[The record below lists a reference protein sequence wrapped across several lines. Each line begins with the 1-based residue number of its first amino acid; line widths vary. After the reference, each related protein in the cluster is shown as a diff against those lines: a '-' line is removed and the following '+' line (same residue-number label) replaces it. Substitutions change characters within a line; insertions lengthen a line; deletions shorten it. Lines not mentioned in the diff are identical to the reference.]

1 MEIRPLPRICV
12 SLLARTN
19 REALIGLEQGF
30 ALADLVELRLDGLR
44 KVNLKKL
51 MASRKREMVIT
62 NRSPEEGGFSKGG
75 EEDRVALLNQAVAL
89 GAGYVDLEIRTK
101 TPLISTLKKTIA
113 AHQGRT
119 RLILSYHDFDKTPH
133 PRELRQRLDQGI
145 KAGADIVKLVS
156 LATRMEDNLTLLALI
171 PYGRKEGV
179 EVIAFCM
186 GEQGKISRV
195 MAPLLGSFLTYAS
208 LARGKEAAP
217 GQMTVE
223 EMKEI
228 FTLLGSSGK
237 E

>member
-1 MEIRPLPRICV
+1 MESRLFPRICI

-19 REALIGLEQGF
+19 REALIGMEQAF
-30 ALADLVELRLDGLR
+30 AQTDLVELRLDGLR

-51 MASRKREMVIT
+51 MNSKKGQILIT
-62 NRSPEEGGFSKGG
+62 NRSREEGGFFNGG
-75 EEDRVALLNQAVAL
+75 EEDRVALLNQAVTL
-89 GAGYVDLEIRTK
+89 GAEYVDLEIK
-101 TPLISTLKKTIA
+101 TETSLISTLKKTIT

-119 RLILSYHDFDKTPH
+119 RLILSYHDFEKTPH
-133 PRELRQRLDQGI
+133 PKELQQRLDQGI

-156 LATRMEDNLTLLALI
+156 LAARKEDNLTVLDLI
-171 PYGRKEGV
+171 PYGREKGL
-179 EVIAFCM
+179 EVIAFCL
-186 GEQGKISRV
+186 GESGKISRV
-195 MAPLLGSFLTYAS
+195 MAPLLGSYLTYAS

-228 FTLLGSSGK
+228 FTLLGASGK